1 MKLALFCF
9 SMLKKHKKY
18 GLHLNSAIIEHKFP
32 MFSAYATLKTRARW
46 HKHLLFRLM
55 EKLIQVRDEIYSLVL
70 SEDSFGWTR
79 WQ

>member
-1 MKLALFCF
+1 
-9 SMLKKHKKY
+9 MLKKHKKD
-18 GLHLNSAIIEHKFP
+18 GTRLNPTIIEHKFP
-32 MFSAYATLKTRARW
+32 LFAAYATLKTRACW

-55 EKLIQVRDEIYSLVL
+55 EKLIQVRDEIYPLVL